1 VPPGT
6 RSYLRPD
13 VSFFDEDDEP
23 RTRAPRPRRASG
35 GDVSADTQ
43 TIRVRQAVAAIG
55 LIVVLLLLVFVVKGC
70 RSSAKENALKDYN
83 REVSTIASESSKQV
97 GAEFF
102 RLLGQGGSES
112 PQDLQTAISS
122 FRVQA
127 NTQLDQAEGMSVP
140 DEMRGAHQSLLTSL
154 EWRRDGLDYVAQRIR
169 TALGDS
175 GDAADEAIQ
184 QIAGQM
190 EVFLASDVAYQ
201 TRVRPAIKAAL
212 DDEEIGGQD
221 IATSPFL
228 PSLDWLQPD
237 VVAEQLG
244 QQLSA
249 GAGRDS
255 KEPTGPGLH
264 GTNIDSV
271 SYGDTTLQPETPNQL
286 TYAADSTFAV
296 KFTNGG
302 DNDEF
307 DVKVTVRIEGGS
319 GKPITLTDSIDQ
331 IAPKASATANLA
343 LEKPPPLGA
352 AVTITVKVAT
362 VPGETKTDNN
372 ESEYQGIFA
381 EG

>member
-1 VPPGT
+1 M
-6 RSYLRPD
+6 
-13 VSFFDEDDEP
+13 SFFDEDDEP
-23 RTRAPRPRRASG
+23 RSRAPRPRRASG
-35 GDVSADTQ
+35 RDVSADTQ

-271 SYGDTTLQPETPNQL
+271 SYGDTTLQPGTPNQL

-352 AVTITVKVAT
+352 AVTITVKVAP